1 MKKAKD
7 IYNFLYT
14 WSIILKPVIMI
25 HPSGETFFELHII
38 KEKILLIEKNY
49 DL

>member
-7 IYNFLYT
+7 IYDFLYT

-25 HPSGETFFELHII
+25 HPSDGGFLKKTL
-38 KEKILLIEKNY
+38 
-49 DL
+49 